1 MNNSVDINSICE
13 TPCCVGDRRW
23 STRLLPISFYW
34 AEIQLTFWPE
44 KQKVNLITRVEMKIK
59 MEKEVEEKSLMTS
72 FYEYKLKLRNF
83 LL

>member
-13 TPCCVGDRRW
+13 TSCCVGGRRR
-23 STRLLPISFYW
+23 SRLLPISFYW
-34 AEIQLTFWPE
+34 TEIQLTFWPE
-44 KQKVNLITRVEMKIK
+44 KQKVNLITRVEMKKK

>member
-13 TPCCVGDRRW
+13 TPCCVGGRR

-34 AEIQLTFWPE
+34 TEIQLTFWPE

-59 MEKEVEEKSLMTS
+59 MEKEVEEEK
-72 FYEYKLKLRNF
+72 FNDKF
-83 LL
+83 LWIQIEA